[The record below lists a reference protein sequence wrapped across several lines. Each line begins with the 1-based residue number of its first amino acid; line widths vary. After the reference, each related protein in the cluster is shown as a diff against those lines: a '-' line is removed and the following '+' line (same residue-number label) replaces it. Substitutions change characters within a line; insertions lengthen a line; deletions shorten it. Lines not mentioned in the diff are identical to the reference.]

1 MSFFTIRLESLFIV
15 LGIAKKAS
23 WGNRWG
29 SILELISSNHALE
42 LIKGRVY
49 LHAFDCLFITINPW
63 HIHLAPSPVSRYNK
77 AWRAVCTGVSS
88 LALLVYLLVFIIHIL
103 PGQIL
108 PLTHPWFVW
117 LSYLRWDVLSA
128 SRSFSSAVLYISSAF
143 SDVISEL
150 RAYRGPL
157 DHSSR
162 IRCWDPACAVLVSVA
177 SCRGHLRNNRPLM
190 GLYVGFDLGFFT
202 FWGHGESVLVKLI

>member
-117 LSYLRWDVLSA
+117 LSYLRWDVLRVLHVPSPRL
-128 SRSFSSAVLYISSAF
+128 SCTYLVLSLMLSLSFGLTGVRLTIPVESGVGILPVLCWCPWHPAAATWEITVHWWVYTLVLIWDFLHFGDMENLSWSS
-143 SDVISEL
+143 
-150 RAYRGPL
+150 
-157 DHSSR
+157 
-162 IRCWDPACAVLVSVA
+162 
-177 SCRGHLRNNRPLM
+177 
-190 GLYVGFDLGFFT
+190 
-202 FWGHGESVLVKLI
+202 